1 MGVCCP
7 TCGAPA
13 PSPIQP
19 PRNSVQLKPG
29 ARPISSLVSEPEYDV
44 KLTAYRETDAHT
56 AMARGLAEYLG
67 QQVIEIGGRRLQLTA
82 FTTWAEPEDAV
93 RYPAAA
99 IGADVGIYSR
109 GFTPSYEKTIEGDV
123 RLLAVSE
130 LEQNLQIDLWATDPK
145 ERSFLCT
152 MIEEALNPVD
162 WMYGMRLL
170 LPFYHNA
177 VAVYEMLS
185 SQYLDS
191 SDDAMAKYR
200 RAQFTV
206 RATMT
211 TYRLLNFPD
220 AHPRLVVE
228 SEDVAVG
235 R

>member
-29 ARPISSLVSEPEYDV
+29 ARPISSLVREPEYDV

-67 QQVIEIGGRRLQLTA
+67 QQVIEIGGRRLQLTT

-99 IGADVGIYSR
+99 IGADVGVYSR

-130 LEQNLQIDLWATDPK
+130 IEQNLQIDLWATDPK

-152 MIEEALNPVD
+152 MIEESLNPVD
-162 WMYGMRLL
+162 WMYGMRLT

-206 RATMT
+206 RSTMT

-220 AHPRLVVE
+220 AHPRVIVE